1 MRLWKLI
8 GLIILIS
15 SCANEMEIKLR
26 TLRKNNNNLP
36 EIKRFFGLN
45 HTWKMSSWFIKQDT
59 TQDYNYPDL
68 TEPCISKRNQ
78 GYEINSLNVYCTVE
92 QLSQQE
98 LDDIHF
104 IQGQATRIISIRE
117 HYLQR
122 LINPLTKVK
131 VSSSKPKLIKNNH
144 GFRVEL
150 IHLSQESEEYYYNSA
165 GFMAILQRE
174 NEYFIF
180 QWFGSSIANSYLA
193 DDFIAVLKSF
203 D

>member
-1 MRLWKLI
+1 MRLLKLI
-8 GLIILIS
+8 VLIILIS

-78 GYEINSLNVYCTVE
+78 GYEIKSLNVYCTVE

-122 LINPLTKVK
+122 LKTIMDFVL
-131 VSSSKPKLIKNNH
+131 SSSICRKNLRNIITIQQDLWLFCNEKTNILSFNGLAHQLLIPTWQMI
-144 GFRVEL
+144 L
-150 IHLSQESEEYYYNSA
+150 LLS
-165 GFMAILQRE
+165 
-174 NEYFIF
+174 
-180 QWFGSSIANSYLA
+180 
-193 DDFIAVLKSF
+193 
-203 D
+203 